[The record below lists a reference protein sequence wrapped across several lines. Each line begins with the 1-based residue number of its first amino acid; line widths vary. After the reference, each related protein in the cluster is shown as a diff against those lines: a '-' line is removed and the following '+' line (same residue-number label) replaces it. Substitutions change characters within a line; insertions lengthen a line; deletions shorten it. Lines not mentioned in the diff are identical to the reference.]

1 MSRFQ
6 KLPSAEFE
14 IMQVVWE
21 HKPPVTTSMVVAAL
35 KEKKSWSV
43 QTVGSL
49 MMRLLERGFL
59 RAEKPGKD
67 RLYYPIVGRDEYLR
81 FETDAFVRQYH
92 GNSLISLVNA
102 LSHDPSLSKQYLEEL
117 LNKLQRREK

>member
-1 MSRFQ
+1 MTDLQ
-6 KLPSAEFE
+6 KLPEAEFE
-14 IMQVVWE
+14 IMQVVWG
-21 HKPPVTTSMVVAAL
+21 HTPPVTTSMVVTAL
-35 KEKKSWSV
+35 KDKRAWRV

-49 MMRLLERGFL
+49 MLRLLERGFL

-81 FETDAFVRQYH
+81 FETEAFIRQYH

-102 LSHDPSLSKQYLEEL
+102 LSDDPVFSKKDLEDLLSI
-117 LNKLQRREK
+117 LQQRES